1 MGWMGA
7 ISARNDVRFIR
18 KAHPVIN
25 NRSWLGRTE
34 VWIARHEGRANLLI
48 DVVVGLPKGPS
59 MSRGII
65 GEA

>member
-1 MGWMGA
+1 MGWVGT

-25 NRSWLGRTE
+25 NRSWLERTQ

-48 DVVVGLPKGPS
+48 HAVVGLPKGPS
-59 MSRGII
+59 MSSGII
-65 GEA
+65 GET